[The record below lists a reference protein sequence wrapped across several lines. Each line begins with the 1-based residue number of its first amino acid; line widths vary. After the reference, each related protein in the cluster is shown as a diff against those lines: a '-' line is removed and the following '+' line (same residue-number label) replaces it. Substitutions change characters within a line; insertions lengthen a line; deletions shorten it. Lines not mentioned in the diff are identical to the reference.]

1 MSITFTP
8 EIGPIDHYVV
18 ECLNCGATQ
27 DFSDGDAAFDITR
40 FSDIGAAV
48 LDTCTNT
55 GTFKCGDAAVSHA
68 VEALGMLPSVNMANG
83 NAEDVIDVLDVLGI
97 DRSDISGSMPARDF
111 LGRILM
117 ALAVAPDSAP
127 IPAHLMHGSTNVI
140 RCERTPGYV
149 QDRLRDLHE
158 VAEFAITH
166 NRPITWA

>member
-1 MSITFTP
+1 MSITFAP
-8 EIGPIDHYVV
+8 EIDPIDHYVV

-55 GTFKCGDAAVSHA
+55 GTFKCGDATISHA

-83 NAEDVIDVLDVLGI
+83 NAEDVLDALGI
-97 DRSDISGSMPARDF
+97 NRHDISGSMPARDF

-117 ALAVAPDSAP
+117 ALAVAPESAP
-127 IPAHLMHGSTNVI
+127 IPAHTMGGATNVV
-140 RCERTPGYV
+140 RCERAPGYV

-158 VAEFAITH
+158 VAEFAIAH
-166 NRPITWA
+166 DRPITWA

>member
-27 DFSDGDAAFDITR
+27 DFSDGDAAYDITR

-55 GTFKCGDAAVSHA
+55 GTFECGEGAISHA
-68 VEALGMLPSVNMANG
+68 VDSLGMLPSVNMANL
-83 NAEDVIDVLDVLGI
+83 NAGDVLDALGI
-97 DRSDISGSMPARDF
+97 DRDDISGSMPARDF

-117 ALAVAPDSAP
+117 ALAAAPESAP
-127 IPAHLMHGSTNVI
+127 IPAHTMGGSTNFI
-140 RCERTPGYV
+140 RCERAPGYV

-158 VAEFAITH
+158 VAEFAIAH
-166 NRPITWA
+166 DRPITWA